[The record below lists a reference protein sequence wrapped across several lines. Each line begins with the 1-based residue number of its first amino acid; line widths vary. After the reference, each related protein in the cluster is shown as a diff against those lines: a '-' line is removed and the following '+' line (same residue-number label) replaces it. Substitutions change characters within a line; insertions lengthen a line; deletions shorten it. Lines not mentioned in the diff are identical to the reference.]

1 MIDRIEA
8 HDATLLPRLEL
19 ALGRG
24 GLLTEDGDL
33 TRYENGWRYGQ
44 GKAWAA
50 VRPTTT
56 EEVALV
62 MRLASEA
69 GVPVQVV
76 GGNTGLVAAAT
87 PTSKGDQLVLSTER
101 LNRTVQVDPIDRTV
115 LADAGATLSQLN
127 AALEPY
133 GLWFPVDLGADPQ
146 LGGMVATN
154 TGGTRCVRYGDVR
167 RHLLGVEVVLPDGT
181 VVSDLKS
188 LRKDNTGLDLKQ
200 LFCGTSGSYGVITRV
215 RLSVEPLPAQRS
227 AALVALSDGEAVL
240 ELLAHLERNAGE
252 VLSAFEVLSAEALEM
267 TLRHGSGL
275 SEPFGG
281 DRPTYTALV
290 EFSSTLKPKVLDLS
304 ELLEETL
311 ADHVETVS
319 DGDVLDAIVGKPEE
333 FWHLR
338 HQVSESLAHA
348 GRVLALDLSVP
359 RSQMARFTRSV
370 REMVAAYNAAAG
382 AELVRVGDFG
392 HWGDGGTHLNLFWDP
407 EKIPGNSDELAAEL
421 QAGAYE
427 ICVREYSGSFSAEHG
442 VGPHNQAH
450 YARFTPTEHRA
461 VARTL
466 KLHFDPEGRLGTVHL
481 G

>member
-1 MIDRIEA
+1 MID
-8 HDATLLPRLEL
+8 HVDTKNSTLLPRLEL

-33 TRYENGWRYGQ
+33 TRYESGWRYGQ

-50 VRPTTT
+50 ARPTNTA
-56 EEVALV
+56 EVALV
-62 MRLASEA
+62 LRLAAES
-69 GVPVQVV
+69 GTSVQIV

-87 PTSKGDQLVLSTER
+87 PTRDGEQLVMSMER
-101 LNRTVQVDPIDRTV
+101 LNRSIEVDPIDRTV
-115 LADAGATLSQLN
+115 LADAGVTLSELN
-127 AALEPY
+127 AALEPH

-167 RHLLGVEVVLPDGT
+167 RHLLGVEVVLADGT
-181 VVSDLKS
+181 VIDDLKS

-200 LFCGTSGSYGVITRV
+200 LFCGTSGSLGVITRV
-215 RLSVEPLPAQRS
+215 RFSVEPVPTQRS
-227 AALVALSDGEAVL
+227 AALVALDQGEAVL
-240 ELLAHLERNAGE
+240 ALLVHLERRTGE
-252 VLSAFEVLSAEALEM
+252 VLSAFEVLSSEALEM

-275 SEPFGG
+275 TEPFGG
-281 DRPTYTALV
+281 DRPRYTALV
-290 EFSSTLKPKVLDLS
+290 EFSSTLSPSVLDLS

-311 ADHVETVS
+311 ADHVES
-319 DGDVLDAIVGKPEE
+319 AGEGEVLDAIVGKPDE

-359 RSQMARFTRSV
+359 RSQMARFTDAV
-370 REMVAAYNAAAG
+370 RQMVATYNSAAG
-382 AELVRVGDFG
+382 SEIVRVGDFG

-407 EKIPGNSDELAAEL
+407 AQVPGDSEALAAEL
-421 QAGAYE
+421 QAAAYE
-427 ICVREYSGSFSAEHG
+427 ICVREYDGSFSAEHG
-442 VGPHNQAH
+442 VGPHNQGH
-450 YARFTPTEHRA
+450 YARFTPSEHRNA
-461 VARTL
+461 ARAL
-466 KLHFDPEGRLGTVHL
+466 KAHFDPSHRLGTVQL

>member
-1 MIDRIEA
+1 MIDRTQE
-8 HDATLLPRLEL
+8 HDTTLLPRLEL

-33 TRYENGWRYGQ
+33 TRYERGWRYGE

-50 VRPTTT
+50 VRPRSTD
-56 EEVALV
+56 EVSLV
-62 MRLASEA
+62 MRLAKDA
-69 GVPVQVV
+69 GVSVQVV

-87 PTSKGDQLVLSTER
+87 PTATGDQLVLSLER
-101 LNRTVQVDPIDRTV
+101 LNQSIQVDPIDRTV

-127 AALEPY
+127 EALKPY

-167 RHLLGVEVVLPDGT
+167 RHLLGIEVVLADGS
-181 VVSDLKS
+181 VVSDLKA

-200 LFCGTSGSYGVITRV
+200 LFCGTSGCLGVITQV
-215 RLSVEPLPAQRS
+215 RFSVEPLPKQRT
-227 AALVALSDGEAVL
+227 AALVALSSGEAVL
-240 ELLAHLERNAGE
+240 ELLAHLELNAGE
-252 VLSAFEVLSAEALEM
+252 ALSAFEVLSAEALDM
-267 TLRHGSGL
+267 TLRYGSGL
-275 SEPFGG
+275 CEPFGG

-290 EFSSTLKPKVLDLS
+290 EFSSTLKTQVLNLS
-304 ELLEETL
+304 DLLEETL
-311 ADHVETVS
+311 ADHVEAVS
-319 DGDVLDAIVGKPEE
+319 DGEVLDAIVGRPED

-338 HQVSESLAHA
+338 HQVSECLAHA

-359 RSQMARFTRSV
+359 RSELARFTRSV
-370 REMVAAYNAAAG
+370 REMVAAYNSTAG
-382 AELVRVGDFG
+382 AELVQVGDFG
-392 HWGDGGTHLNLFWDP
+392 HWGDGGTHLNLFWNP
-407 EKIPGNSDELAAEL
+407 SNIPGDSDALAAEL

-427 ICVREYSGSFSAEHG
+427 LCVRDFAGSFSAEHG

-450 YARFTPTEHRA
+450 YARFTPAEHRA

-466 KLHFDPEGRLGTVHL
+466 KLHFDPEGCLGTVRL